1 MRRLQV
7 PALRLQILRP
17 GLRLPREIGWRH
29 WPGLAGPVCRG
40 FLNLAAAQADRR
52 GHRLDVFAH
61 ALGQPPP
68 SRITDCTSGPYSP
81 GNAARTATTA
91 SGSTSARLP
100 SGRVSGAAKMEVPS
114 SLPPSMA
121 LMRTT

>member
-61 ALGQPPP
+61 ALGQPPAQP
-68 SRITDCTSGPYSP
+68 DHRLHIGAILA
-81 GNAARTATTA
+81 GGR
-91 SGSTSARLP
+91 GS
-100 SGRVSGAAKMEVPS
+100 
-114 SLPPSMA
+114 
-121 LMRTT
+121 